1 MWSVSTKELYLEH
14 ILTRFFKRSM
24 LDIFSQCL
32 DASPTFRFW
41 RHSASKCLAVVC
53 VIKATERTASR
64 KLSLVEGRG
73 ADIYLALRN
82 FEIHVLGFGGRFD
95 ETV

>member
-1 MWSVSTKELYLEH
+1 
-14 ILTRFFKRSM
+14 M

-32 DASPTFRFW
+32 DASPSFRFW
-41 RHSASKCLAVVC
+41 GYSASKCFAVVC

-64 KLSLVEGRG
+64 KLSLVVSGGG
-73 ADIYLALRN
+73 ADTYLALRN
-82 FEIHVLGFGGRFD
+82 FEIHALGFGDRFD